1 MSLIKNVAPKAVPK
15 SGDKNQVIDYIIR
28 DYVSDRDRP
37 YREVSYR
44 GTVLY
49 SSFLTEKT
57 FREKYDLPFVD
68 YVLGK
73 EPVEPSPSGTVVESI
88 VWIPE
93 VCGCL
98 PKPPP
103 GDDVKFYKTLREI
116 TLSDTANR
124 SHFMGFDQLAKNT
137 ANFEDAKK
145 AELFLKMIKR
155 YPKVYYF
162 LDPHDH
168 GLQSMPLNS
177 KVSVKFPYDYDI
189 YAGVLVGKIGK

>member
-68 YVLGK
+68 YVLG
-73 EPVEPSPSGTVVESI
+73 
-88 VWIPE
+88 
-93 VCGCL
+93 
-98 PKPPP
+98 
-103 GDDVKFYKTLREI
+103 
-116 TLSDTANR
+116 LSLI
-124 SHFMGFDQLAKNT
+124 H
-137 ANFEDAKK
+137 
-145 AELFLKMIKR
+145 I
-155 YPKVYYF
+155 
-162 LDPHDH
+162 
-168 GLQSMPLNS
+168 
-177 KVSVKFPYDYDI
+177 
-189 YAGVLVGKIGK
+189 